1 MADYILSCCST
12 ADLSKEH
19 FERRQIH
26 YICFHYTL
34 DGVEYPDDL
43 GQSVSFDRFYQAMAD
58 GAQTSTSQ
66 VNVQEYLEYF
76 TDFLEAGKDLLHV
89 TLSSGIS
96 GSYQSACIAAEQ
108 LREKYPERR
117 IDIVDSLGASS
128 GYGLFMD
135 TLADLRDSG
144 MGQAELAQWA
154 EENRLKLHHWFFS
167 TDLTFYIKGGRV
179 SKASCWGSAHC

>member
-76 TDFLEAGKDLLHV
+76 TDFLPPTGLAPLGPCRCPAG
-89 TLSSGIS
+89 
-96 GSYQSACIAAEQ
+96 Q
-108 LREKYPERR
+108 LGYP
-117 IDIVDSLGASS
+117 
-128 GYGLFMD
+128 
-135 TLADLRDSG
+135 
-144 MGQAELAQWA
+144 
-154 EENRLKLHHWFFS
+154 
-167 TDLTFYIKGGRV
+167 
-179 SKASCWGSAHC
+179 